1 MNYEFLT
8 SQYGF
13 SNTSQDGALS
23 VGSKTSARKTDIVF
37 TERSKAGEADQS
49 FADYLKSQKDR
60 ADKSDKKDDFKTQ
73 QDRGVSKL
81 RDEKI
86 ETSDDE
92 YILNLTAFGQHLRA
106 LIDTVNE
113 QDNDQQ
119 KDAALIEIDAIL
131 ESDAAAFDK
140 ISDLLGVFNAQDE
153 NGAPL
158 SNEDQIASLLRLVD
172 MLSAEQATLSGLSL
186 EEITTLQEQVQK
198 LLSETLEQDEIDALN
213 AVVAQFVTLASPPS
227 EARQSSDGNKAV
239 EALVSAD
246 AKSGNGFKNG
256 LAAEDTAMRNHSD
269 ARYDG
274 RFDRAQY
281 SGFDRG
287 VTPDEGGFDQA
298 LKSAAQGK
306 NDAFSAVAKTS
317 TSTANAAERFLSSAP
332 FMNAFGSFGGTSESA
347 LLSSTYAQQ
356 STTALNSSL
365 TNVITQAQSASQP
378 HPATQAV
385 SLTISKAVKGGE
397 KTDIKLHL
405 NPPELGR
412 VDVKMSI
419 DKDSKA
425 KIVLTVEKPETYLM
439 LQRDADVLQRALSD
453 AGLDSQ
459 GDIAFELA
467 GDQQNTHSGRGGENS
482 GKNGARS
489 DAGEDPNLIETTMDW
504 HVDPESGHMRY
515 SLLV

>member
-92 YILNLTAFGQHLRA
+92 YILNLTALGQHLRA

-119 KDAALIEIDAIL
+119 NDAALIEIDAIL

-213 AVVAQFVTLASPPS
+213 AVVAQFVTLAAPPS
-227 EARQSSDGNKAV
+227 ERREDAAPRAEIKLGIKDSPAPLQNQATPSDR
-239 EALVSAD
+239 S
-246 AKSGNGFKNG
+246 
-256 LAAEDTAMRNHSD
+256 TQNHSD
-269 ARYDG
+269 ARYDS
-274 RFDRAQY
+274 RFDISARADL
-281 SGFDRG
+281 SRG
-287 VTPDEGGFDQA
+287 SATEDHGFDQT
-298 LKSAAQGK
+298 LKSASQ
-306 NDAFSAVAKTS
+306 AKAEGQ
-317 TSTANAAERFLSSAP
+317 TATTKAATTTQSAAERFLSSAS
-332 FMNAFGSFGGTSESA
+332 FMNAFGSFGGTSEST
-347 LLSSTYAQQ
+347 LLSPTYAQQ
-356 STTALNSSL
+356 SSTALSSSL

-385 SLTISKAVKGGE
+385 SLTMSKAVKGGE

-482 GKNGARS
+482 DGNGARN